1 MIVTHLCSGHV
12 LRYFGLAI
20 PCSNSE
26 CFTTKRDYSESWWIV
41 FEKFH
46 HGHVHGVTFVV
57 LPCSIVKRLTT
68 RTIVGMHF
76 LSASEMFAGFECPH
90 QFIGFFRSGEVVCL
104 IDSSDP
110 PHLPFPQNHAKRE
123 PMVLCELCKR
133 FPLMEKAKKATD
145 VGLEPTA
152 SALGGLR
159 ATIAP
164 TGQLLVVEEI
174 VVFVHYIPRNFSLC
188 KKLHEATSSI
198 LTVIVLSKISRPS
211 SALDIRT
218 FHDREGLTLTI
229 RQVGL

>member
-104 IDSSDP
+104 IDSSGP

-133 FPLMEKAKKATD
+133 FPLMEKAKKSDRCGTRTHS
-145 VGLEPTA
+145 L
-152 SALGGLR
+152 SLR
-159 ATIAP
+159 RAARY
-164 TGQLLVVEEI
+164 
-174 VVFVHYIPRNFSLC
+174 HCAN
-188 KKLHEATSSI
+188 
-198 LTVIVLSKISRPS
+198 RPV
-211 SALDIRT
+211 ACC
-218 FHDREGLTLTI
+218 
-229 RQVGL
+229 